1 MSSQNHIQQAHN
13 HVVELADPLQVLSDF
28 YRQIVLIKRSL
39 ELHRLEQEVSLFLQV
54 DRLPSDQE
62 MAEVIS
68 ARLQH
73 WIDKKR
79 AAAAKVLTEKE
90 FSRIDETLYVA
101 AALADELFILEI
113 EWSGKKYWH
122 SVLLEESVFHSCY
135 AGENFFKG
143 VIRLLNERAV
153 DTQQRNLMAVYFL
166 TLRLGFS
173 GRYRDQPKNL
183 ETIRNKLFKR
193 INNGVGDKEPLVC
206 PQAYEHLFASMQEYR
221 LAPLTR
227 WKKMMVNGFL
237 LYLLLGWVVW
247 NSFTGVWDISL

>member
-1 MSSQNHIQQAHN
+1 MSSNTQKLHN
-13 HVVELADPLQVLSDF
+13 DVAELADPLQVLSDF

-39 ELHRLEQEVSLFLQV
+39 ELHRLEQEVSQFLQV

-79 AAAAKVLTEKE
+79 AAAVKVLTEKE
-90 FSRIDETLYVA
+90 YSRIEETLYIA

-113 EWSGKKYWH
+113 EWPGKKHWH

-143 VIRLLNERAV
+143 VVHLLNERAV
-153 DTQQRNLMAVYFL
+153 DAQQRNLMAVYFL

-183 ETIRNKLFKR
+183 EAVRKKLFKR
-193 INNGVGDKEPLVC
+193 INNGIDDKESLVC
-206 PQAYEHLFASMQEYR
+206 PQAYEYLFSSMQEYR

-237 LYLLLGWVVW
+237 LYLLLGWLVW
-247 NSFTGVWDISL
+247 NSLTGVWDVSL